1 MRVPVFFVFCIQ
13 SKINMKRL
21 FIVRHGKSS
30 WDYDSVKD
38 LDRPLKERGI
48 SDGYIMAERLVKREL
63 KPELII
69 SSPGIRALHSAVI
82 FHRVLKM
89 PPESINIDP
98 DLYLADEDEI
108 LKLLYG
114 LNDKVNSVMIFG
126 HNPGFTDFTNYI
138 SNLNLMN
145 IPTTG
150 IAILD
155 FEIGKW
161 NELERGKLVKEYFD
175 FPRNR

>member
-1 MRVPVFFVFCIQ
+1 
-13 SKINMKRL
+13 MKRL

-48 SDGYIMAERLVKREL
+48 SDGYKMAERLVEREL
-63 KPELII
+63 KPEIII

-82 FHRVLKM
+82 FHRVLKLSR
-89 PPESINIDP
+89 EALRIDP
-98 DLYLADEDEI
+98 DLYLADEQEI
-108 LKLLYG
+108 LSVIYG
-114 LNDKVNSVMIFG
+114 LNDQINSVMIFG

-138 SNLNLMN
+138 STLNLMN

-150 IAILD
+150 LAILD
-155 FEIGKW
+155 FQIDNW
-161 NELERGKLVKEYFD
+161 NQIAREKLVKEYFD
-175 FPRNR
+175 FPKNR